1 MKMTVVEHRTKC
13 ITLRLKCKR
22 MAFIAHCILGLF
34 SLGIIRQICGRSVKM
49 HDTWGGCIPAA
60 CTARLP
66 ELQLWF
72 SRSTLIKQHYKILGS
87 NLFVFPEYVFA
98 IVKTTDHLPS
108 ITPSVACP
116 DRSGWSSIFIPS
128 NIFKYSHCYLQGNS
142 VLVTRDLL

>member
-1 MKMTVVEHRTKC
+1 MRRMHPSRLHSSTATV
-13 ITLRLKCKR
+13 
-22 MAFIAHCILGLF
+22 
-34 SLGIIRQICGRSVKM
+34 
-49 HDTWGGCIPAA
+49 PAVV
-60 CTARLP
+60 LVNI
-66 ELQLWF
+66 
-72 SRSTLIKQHYKILGS
+72 LIKQHYKILRN

-98 IVKTTDHLPS
+98 ILKTTNHLPS